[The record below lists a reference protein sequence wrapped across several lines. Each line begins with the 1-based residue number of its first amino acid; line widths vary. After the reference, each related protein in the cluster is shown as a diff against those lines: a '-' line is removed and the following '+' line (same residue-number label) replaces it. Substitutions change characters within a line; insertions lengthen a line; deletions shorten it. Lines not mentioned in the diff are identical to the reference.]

1 MSIPA
6 HYSDG
11 RSARRH
17 AVTLSCADGHV
28 HVAGAGIDARYPL
41 AAVRMT
47 EPFAQAATIVYF
59 NDGAQCEV
67 AGSDYPALA
76 ALLGYQ
82 PSRVVRWQ
90 RHWRIALASVAL
102 LTVTVTAGAIWG
114 VPAAT
119 TTITALLPRAADVRI
134 GEITQQAL
142 QAQGLTKPSA
152 LSAAQQDAI
161 HRAWQTVQPAQ
172 ARMPM
177 RLQVRAMPPTF
188 GPNALALPDG
198 TVIFND
204 AMAYQILD
212 GADSFDADGHAALAG
227 VLAHEVGHI
236 EGRHSMQSV
245 VRGSLTTAFAAFLFG
260 DFSAV
265 AAGAPV
271 VLLGARHSRAME
283 AAADQYALAVLR
295 ARHLPAA
302 PLADL
307 FRSMGKEEDEA
318 PGWLRTASGYLSSHP
333 GSAARAAALRAAG
346 QTD

>member
-1 MSIPA
+1 
-6 HYSDG
+6 
-11 RSARRH
+11 
-17 AVTLSCADGHV
+17 
-28 HVAGAGIDARYPL
+28 
-41 AAVRMT
+41 
-47 EPFAQAATIVYF
+47 
-59 NDGAQCEV
+59 
-67 AGSDYPALA
+67 
-76 ALLGYQ
+76 
-82 PSRVVRWQ
+82 
-90 RHWRIALASVAL
+90 VAL
-102 LTVTVTAGAIWG
+102 LIVTVAAGAIWG
-114 VPAAT
+114 VPAAAT
-119 TTITALLPRAADVRI
+119 AITALLPGAADVRI

-161 HRAWQTVQPAQ
+161 RQAWLAVQPAH
-172 ARMPM
+172 ARTPM
-177 RLQVRAMPPTF
+177 RLQMRAMPAAF

-204 AMAYQILD
+204 AMAHQILD
-212 GADSFDADGHAALAG
+212 GAASFDADGQAALAG

-283 AAADQYALAVLR
+283 TAADQYALAVLQ
-295 ARHLPAA
+295 ARHLPVA

-307 FRSMGKEEDEA
+307 FRSMGKEKDEE
-318 PGWLRTASGYLSSHP
+318 PGWLGTATGYLSSHP
-333 GSAARAAALRAAG
+333 GSAARAAALRSADRA
-346 QTD
+346 D